1 MLIHDYGRWAGG
13 LAKLI
18 SFFTSTNHFSHII
31 ILFNRKRDR
40 INFYSQKGKLC
51 KLTVN
56 QKLVVRET
64 ERDSNEEKSNFIFFN
79 ESLTLKNRL
88 LLKEAKKKKLV
99 KK

>member
-13 LAKLI
+13 LTKLI